1 MAIGRESVE
10 NLLKL
15 TKPKWRTSITKVE
28 PNRIITRGYP
38 QEDLIGNISFPEMV
52 YLLLKGELPHEEQA
66 KMLESVLV
74 SFCDHG
80 VTPPS
85 TQVARIMAS
94 TGANMNTCVSGG
106 ISSFGKYHAGALE
119 RSMNILQKII
129 KEGINSEGPP
139 TSSHELKNSALLI
152 VEHFLKKGKK
162 IPGYGH
168 RFHDKDPR
176 PGKLI
181 ETAKKYGCFGIHTE
195 LAVYIENL
203 LLEMKGIHMN
213 IDGANAG
220 ILSDMGFDWKHG
232 TGLFIIGRVPALV
245 SHIYEEKSVESPFR
259 KFVDVE
265 DIYFDGLECRD
276 IHADRNELNT
286 SK

>member
-1 MAIGRESVE
+1 MAIERETVE

-15 TKPKWRTSITKVE
+15 TKPRWKTSITKVE
-28 PNRIITRGYP
+28 PNKIITRGYP

-52 YLLLKGELPHEEQA
+52 YLLLKGELPHENEA
-66 KMLESVLV
+66 KMLEAVLV

-94 TGANMNTCVSGG
+94 TGAPLNSCVSGG

-119 RSMNILQKII
+119 RSMCLLQKII
-129 KEGINSEGPP
+129 KENVDFNNPK
-139 TSSHELKNSALLI
+139 TSHNDLKNLALTT
-152 VEHFLKKGKK
+152 VEHYMENGKK
-162 IPGYGH
+162 IPGFGH
-168 RFHDKDPR
+168 RFHHKDPR

-195 LAVYIENL
+195 LVVSIENL
-203 LLEMKGIHMN
+203 LLEMKGIRMN

-220 ILSDMGFDWKHG
+220 ILSDMDFNWRFG
-232 TGLFIIGRVPALV
+232 TGIFMIGRVPALI
-245 SHIYEEKSVESPFR
+245 SHIHEEKSDETPFR
-259 KFVDVE
+259 KFVEVE
-265 DIYFDGLECRD
+265 DVYFHEFDSINHDLKK
-276 IHADRNELNT
+276 NEL
-286 SK
+286 